1 MFVVLSWL
9 KGPISPTYR
18 DQTQLVG
25 VAFMQ
30 LMAALCACPISVPC
44 SVPILP
50 CANSTAAQPN
60 NSPPWRL
67 ALQARRLVP
76 E

>member
-44 SVPILP
+44 SATSCPVLI
-50 CANSTAAQPN
+50 
-60 NSPPWRL
+60 
-67 ALQARRLVP
+67 ALLLNQTTLLLGD
-76 E
+76 

>member
-30 LMAALCACPISVPC
+30 LMARVCARPILLLCSALFC
-44 SVPILP
+44 PILP
-50 CANSTAAQPN
+50 YFAQFCPILPKYYIGAQL
-60 NSPPWRL
+60 SSL
-67 ALQARRLVP
+67 
-76 E
+76 